1 MLEANLMIIP
11 CESCQSTFQ
20 LDSSIV
26 KPTGSMVR
34 CSKCGEIFKAYPPDW
49 VDRRK
54 YARIKT
60 QNLISHFSFDEGGA
74 LNAQG
79 IGRAM
84 DVSQGGI
91 LIETP
96 QPIESEMLSLMA
108 VDLDGNLIEIKGR
121 LMHSNRASSGMYLA
135 GISFVGSD
143 WQVSNFVVKL
153 VKGYNY
159 RKNNLFI
166 RWHPQKQMSGS
177 STAAQAEISSG
188 FITD

>member
-1 MLEANLMIIP
+1 MA
-11 CESCQSTFQ
+11 
-20 LDSSIV
+20 
-26 KPTGSMVR
+26 
-34 CSKCGEIFKAYPPDW
+34 
-49 VDRRK
+49 DRRK
-54 YARIKT
+54 HHRIKT

-108 VDLDGNLIEIKGR
+108 VDLDGNLFEIKGR
-121 LMHSNRASSGMYLA
+121 LMHSNQSSSGMYLA
-135 GISFVGSD
+135 GIAFVGSD

-166 RWHPQKQMSGS
+166 RWHTRKQMPGS
-177 STAAQAEISSG
+177 STAAQAAISNG
-188 FITD
+188 FMPIETGRGT